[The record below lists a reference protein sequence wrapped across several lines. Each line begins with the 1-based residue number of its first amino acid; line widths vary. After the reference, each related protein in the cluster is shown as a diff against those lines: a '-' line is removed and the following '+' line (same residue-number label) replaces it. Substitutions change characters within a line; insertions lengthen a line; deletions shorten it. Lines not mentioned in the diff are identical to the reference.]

1 MATNKSRGIPCR
13 VLLNGKNG
21 YCATPLEAKSIS
33 AGLRLAKGSGWFRYR
48 IIAGGKVVREG
59 FCD

>member
-21 YCATPLEAKSIS
+21 YTATPLEAGSI
-33 AGLRLAKGSGWFRYR
+33 AEGLRLAKGSGWFRYR
-48 IIAGGKVVREG
+48 IVVDGKIVRAG